1 MKNTIPLIMAVI
13 LGLAAVFAVNRSIAR
28 SAVNTTRT
36 KNVLVANHQLQ
47 PGAKIEAGAVEAYAI
62 PVAAYMEGRHILDSQ
77 KYRIEGLKVVN
88 RVAKGSPVLW
98 EDLDTKD
105 EGERVGNGEFVVSV
119 RFQNSALLESIRPG
133 DEIAIAALQMMEIQ
147 EQSGTTDLGVAPR
160 VRREQRLTV
169 LFPCVTVR
177 EISRD
182 SVLVSAP
189 PQKALQ
195 LLVAS
200 QSIPLYPLLRRKG
213 DSENRGV
220 GVGGSVSAADLT
232 VEKLSVG
239 QQ

>member
-1 MKNTIPLIMAVI
+1 MKNTIPLVIAVI
-13 LGLAAVFAVNRSIAR
+13 LGLAAVFAVNRSLAR
-28 SAVNTTRT
+28 SSVKTNRT
-36 KNVLVANHQLQ
+36 KSVLVANLQLQ
-47 PGAKIEAGAVEAYAI
+47 PGSKIEAGAVEAYAI

-119 RFQNSALLESIRPG
+119 SFSNSALLENIRPG
-133 DEIAIAALQMMEIQ
+133 DEIAIAAMQTMEIK
-147 EQSGTTDLGVAPR
+147 EQASSTNLGVAPR
-160 VRREQRLTV
+160 LRREQRLTV

-177 EISRD
+177 EVSRN
-182 SVLVSAP
+182 SVLISAP

-195 LLVAS
+195 LLAAS
-200 QSIPLYPLLRRKG
+200 QSLPLYPLLRRKG

-220 GVGGSVSAADLT
+220 GVGGSVSPGDLT
-232 VEKLSVG
+232 VDKLSAA

>member
-1 MKNTIPLIMAVI
+1 MKNTIPLVIAVI
-13 LGLAAVFAVNRSIAR
+13 FGLAAVFAVNRSLTR
-28 SAVNTTRT
+28 SAVKTNRT
-36 KNVLVANHQLQ
+36 KGVLVANRQLQ
-47 PGAKIEAGAVEAYAI
+47 PGTKIEAGAVEAYAI
-62 PVAAYMEGRHILDSQ
+62 PVAAFMEGRHILDNQ

-119 RFQNSALLESIRPG
+119 SFSNSALLENIRPG
-133 DEIAIAALQMMEIQ
+133 DEIAIAAMQTMEIR
-147 EQSGTTDLGVAPR
+147 EQSENTNLGTAPR
-160 VRREQRLTV
+160 IRHEQRLTV

-182 SVLVSAP
+182 SVLISAP
-189 PQKALQ
+189 PQRALQ
-195 LLVAS
+195 LLAAS
-200 QSIPLYPLLRRKG
+200 QSLPLYPLLRRKG

-220 GVGGSVSAADLT
+220 GVGGSVSPCDLT
-232 VEKLSVG
+232 VDKLSAA